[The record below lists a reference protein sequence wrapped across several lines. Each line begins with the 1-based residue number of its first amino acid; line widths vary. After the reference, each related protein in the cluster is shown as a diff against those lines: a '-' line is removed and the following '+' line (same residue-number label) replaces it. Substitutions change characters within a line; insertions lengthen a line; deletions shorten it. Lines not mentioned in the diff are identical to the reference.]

1 MKLPIHTSL
10 LSAVFSDLNRYRG
23 LLFWTA
29 LAVASALVVVFQTHQ
44 YRELMA
50 EREVLLKDRD
60 ALDVEWRH
68 LIVEQN
74 ALSEHSRVEELAQ
87 RHLNMQ
93 RPTEAQEV
101 LVPWR

>member
-1 MKLPIHTSL
+1 MKLPIHTHL
-10 LSAVFSDLNRYRG
+10 LVEMLRDLNRYRG
-23 LLFWTA
+23 LVFWTA
-29 LAVASALVVVFQTHQ
+29 LAVASALVVVFQAHQ

-50 EREVLLKDRD
+50 ERETLLKARD

-68 LIVEQN
+68 LTVEQN
-74 ALSEHSRVEELAQ
+74 ALSEHSRIEQLALRQ
-87 RHLNMQ
+87 LNMQ